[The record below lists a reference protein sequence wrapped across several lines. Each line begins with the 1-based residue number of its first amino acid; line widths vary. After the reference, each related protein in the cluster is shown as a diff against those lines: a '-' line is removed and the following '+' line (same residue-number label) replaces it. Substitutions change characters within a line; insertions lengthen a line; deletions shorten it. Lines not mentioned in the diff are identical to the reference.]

1 MLNTSSKYSPYN
13 VFTACC
19 ASILLENAHN
29 LAKQH
34 LKKKLSM
41 TDFQYYFQ
49 KLPCFN
55 CKKNTVSI
63 DLGWLTAA
71 MKEDVIAQAST
82 IIAQDNVE
90 PEVSVNVT
98 CTKDEARDYLLL
110 NFFGYSEEELANQ
123 VKAEDE
129 QEVAEEI
136 AELFADGCGVGVF
149 EHEIVLL
156 SCTDCGIDD

>member
-1 MLNTSSKYSPYN
+1 
-13 VFTACC
+13 
-19 ASILLENAHN
+19 
-29 LAKQH
+29 
-34 LKKKLSM
+34 M

-71 MKEDVIAQAST
+71 MKEDVSAQASA
-82 IIAQDNVE
+82 IIAKDNVE

-110 NFFGYSEEELANQ
+110 NFYGYSEEALENQ

-136 AELFADGCGVGVF
+136 ADLFDDGSDVAVF

-156 SCTDCGIDD
+156 SCTDCGIDN

>member
-1 MLNTSSKYSPYN
+1 
-13 VFTACC
+13 
-19 ASILLENAHN
+19 
-29 LAKQH
+29 
-34 LKKKLSM
+34 M

-71 MKEDVIAQAST
+71 MKEDVSAQASA
-82 IIAQDNVE
+82 IIAKDNVE

-110 NFFGYSEEELANQ
+110 NFYGYSEEALANQ

-136 AELFADGCGVGVF
+136 AELFDDGSDVAVF

-156 SCTDCGIDD
+156 SCTDCGIDN